1 MLTGI
6 EIIAGLGIVLVVSLL
21 VSGVEGLFLRN

>member
-6 EIIAGLGIVLVVSLL
+6 EIIAGLGIVLVASLL